1 MSSMLDKKAAAIYAV
16 EQLAKL
22 DDCQSI
28 TITLQDSS
36 GVFSVVGATLSSDG
50 SEMILR
56 FSIAGPTTFGTLR
69 LSELSER

>member
-1 MSSMLDKKAAAIYAV
+1 MSSMLAKKAAAIYAV

-36 GVFSVVGATLSSDG
+36 GGFSAVAATLSSDG
-50 SEMILR
+50 GAMILK
-56 FSIAGPTTFGTLR
+56 FSIGGPATSGTLPLSR
-69 LSELSER
+69 LSER